1 MTVYLVLLH
10 LVGAVI
16 LLLWAVRMVRT
27 GVERSYEPALRRI
40 LKDGKGGWPRAAAI
54 GGVVAAVLQSSTAVA
69 VLASGF
75 AGTGVLTVA
84 TGIAMLLGADVGS
97 ALVVQVLSI
106 NLNWIAP
113 LLLIAGGGLFF
124 KGQSRNQ
131 KQMGRVLIGI
141 ALIFI
146 SLAMIG
152 TATLPLRDSP
162 ELPVVVNYLRGDFLT
177 AFLIGAAFTWLV
189 TSSVAS
195 VLLIVTLAGQG
206 IIPAELAV
214 SLVLGANFGAALIP
228 VGLTRSSFPAARR
241 IAVGHFIL
249 RGGGA
254 VVMALIIRF
263 VPLPLDRLG
272 DAPRLAA
279 NLHLLVN
286 ILNLLVALPFCG
298 RVEELMSRYFAAPAQ
313 PDERPM
319 PASALDQ
326 NVIGAPGLA
335 LASATREILRMAGLV
350 EVMLAPVMD
359 LYETLDKEKVRQ
371 LRRVEREV
379 DQTHSAI
386 KLYLAR
392 ISYAAADADDARRGE
407 ELSRFAI
414 NLEYV
419 GDIISKSL
427 FHLAEVRQ
435 EKNLSFSPEGWRELC
450 DLHHR
455 VMTNMQLALN
465 VLVSMDRDSACQLL
479 EEKDQMRQAERQS
492 YARHLKRLQAGSAD
506 TIESSDIHLETV
518 RALKSINS
526 LLAGIAY
533 PILAESGDLLDS
545 RLARLAHS
553 D

>member
-1 MTVYLVLLH
+1 MDAETRLCFRASEPHQRTPEPTRTPITV
-10 LVGAVI
+10 
-16 LLLWAVRMVRT
+16 
-27 GVERSYEPALRRI
+27 SS
-40 LKDGKGGWPRAAAI
+40 D
-54 GGVVAAVLQSSTAVA
+54 QSAFYSDDD
-69 VLASGF
+69 F
-75 AGTGVLTVA
+75 AT
-84 TGIAMLLGADVGS
+84 
-97 ALVVQVLSI
+97 
-106 NLNWIAP
+106 
-113 LLLIAGGGLFF
+113 
-124 KGQSRNQ
+124 
-131 KQMGRVLIGI
+131 
-141 ALIFI
+141 
-146 SLAMIG
+146 
-152 TATLPLRDSP
+152 
-162 ELPVVVNYLRGDFLT
+162 
-177 AFLIGAAFTWLV
+177 
-189 TSSVAS
+189 
-195 VLLIVTLAGQG
+195 
-206 IIPAELAV
+206 
-214 SLVLGANFGAALIP
+214 
-228 VGLTRSSFPAARR
+228 
-241 IAVGHFIL
+241 
-249 RGGGA
+249 
-254 VVMALIIRF
+254 
-263 VPLPLDRLG
+263 
-272 DAPRLAA
+272 
-279 NLHLLVN
+279 
-286 ILNLLVALPFCG
+286 
-298 RVEELMSRYFAAPAQ
+298 PAQ

-492 YARHLKRLQAGSAD
+492 YVF
-506 TIESSDIHLETV
+506 TCPE
-518 RALKSINS
+518 
-526 LLAGIAY
+526 
-533 PILAESGDLLDS
+533 
-545 RLARLAHS
+545 
-553 D
+553 